1 VNKEITDLE
10 EGDELEGDDVAQTIA
25 DILTKLDAGAEQ
37 FASEAQERPN
47 YVYNLTGKLCS
58 QLHLLKE
65 TNDLLHQS
73 NTRNKTMRDRIAAQ
87 YSESQAA
94 KSMPAELELLLSIQE
109 VPLSA
114 SLFLTEVQLHHIQG
128 SRAQSLNLIR

>member
-1 VNKEITDLE
+1 LTTDAEGVAKEQRIQRAFIAAVNKYKNNSKDGRRVTFSETVNREITGPE

-65 TNDLLHQS
+65 TNDLLH
-73 NTRNKTMRDRIAAQ
+73 
-87 YSESQAA
+87 
-94 KSMPAELELLLSIQE
+94 
-109 VPLSA
+109 
-114 SLFLTEVQLHHIQG
+114 
-128 SRAQSLNLIR
+128 